1 MELLKLPPRIKVLEA
16 LSAVCGGRVK
26 VINDKFCRVISSDG
40 TRTYNVYVDIENRV
54 AYSDD
59 NGTKFRRYVGYPIIA
74 FLMHKNIIPI
84 DEDVGKIIKDVK
96 WRELN
101 ERYKKYDL
109 VMNEI
114 YKMLNIYG
122 IDRKHVDDY
131 INNVL
136 EILKKLK
143 LRYIEKLPDQPF

>member
-84 DEDVGKIIKDVK
+84 DEDVGKIIKDVR

>member
-16 LSAVCGGRVK
+16 LSAVCGGRVN
-26 VINDKFCRVISSDG
+26 VINDKFCRVVSSDG
-40 TRTYNVYVDIENRV
+40 TRTYNVYVDIENRI

-74 FLMHKNIIPI
+74 FLMYRKIIPV
-84 DEDVGKIIKDVK
+84 DEEIGKIIKDVR

-101 ERYKKYDL
+101 ERYRKYDL
-109 VMNEI
+109 VLNEI
-114 YKMLNIYG
+114 YRMLSIYG
-122 IDRKHVDDY
+122 IDRKRVDDY

-136 EILKKLK
+136 DVLKKLK
-143 LRYIEKLPDQPF
+143 LRYSEKLPYKPF

>member
-84 DEDVGKIIKDVK
+84 DEDVGKIIKDVR
-96 WRELN
+96 WREL
-101 ERYKKYDL
+101 
-109 VMNEI
+109 
-114 YKMLNIYG
+114 
-122 IDRKHVDDY
+122 
-131 INNVL
+131 
-136 EILKKLK
+136 
-143 LRYIEKLPDQPF
+143 